1 MTIADKAAPRPPR
14 GGEHGDSRADRF
26 ARRARALRENLRR
39 RKRQARERAAR
50 AEDNRAED
58 GKDNERR

>member
-1 MTIADKAAPRPPR
+1 MADKAAPRPPR

-58 GKDNERR
+58 GKDNERQ

>member
-1 MTIADKAAPRPPR
+1 MTMADKAAPR
-14 GGEHGDSRADRF
+14 GGAPGDSRADRF

-58 GKDNERR
+58 GKDNERQ

>member
-1 MTIADKAAPRPPR
+1 MADKSAPRPPR
-14 GGEHGDSRADRF
+14 GGEPSDSRADRF

-50 AEDNRAED
+50 AEDDRAED
-58 GKDNERR
+58 NEDNGRR